1 MALVNLTQK
10 ARPVMNFFTSTTL
23 NYDLVQD
30 RRHNFEQAA
39 ARRRL
44 LRFNNRSH
52 PVPGPTIGRPPDP
65 THVAPVYA
73 LVDTDNSGTQHLPAA
88 PVSEPTTARVA

>member
-1 MALVNLTQK
+1 
-10 ARPVMNFFTSTTL
+10 MNFFTSTTL

-30 RRHNFEQAA
+30 RRHSFEQAA

-44 LRFNNRSH
+44 LRFSNRSH
-52 PVPGPTIGRPPDP
+52 RRPDRPSVDHRTRRTSRRCTP
-65 THVAPVYA
+65 
-73 LVDTDNSGTQHLPAA
+73 LVDVTTSGPQHLPAA

>member
-1 MALVNLTQK
+1 
-10 ARPVMNFFTSTTL
+10 MNFFTSTTL

-30 RRHNFEQAA
+30 RRHSFEQAA

-44 LRFNNRSH
+44 LRFTNRSH
-52 PVPGPTIGRPPDP
+52 PAPGPTVRRPPDP
-65 THVAPVYA
+65 PHVAVYA
-73 LVDTDNSGTQHLPAA
+73 LVDANHSGTQHLPAA